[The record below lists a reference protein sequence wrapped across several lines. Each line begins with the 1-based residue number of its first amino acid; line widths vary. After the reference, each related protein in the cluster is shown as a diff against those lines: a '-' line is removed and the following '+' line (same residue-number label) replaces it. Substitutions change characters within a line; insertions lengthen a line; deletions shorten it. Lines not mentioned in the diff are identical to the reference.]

1 MRYFAMIDG
10 ERRGPFTLEQ
20 LQETGITPETY
31 VWCKG
36 MEDWRKAEDVAD
48 ICRFYRLR
56 IFNLMHPSVSAHS
69 DSGESSRNNGEDSP
83 GGGGGGESRFIGR
96 FAFPPE
102 EVRIDDS
109 REPMSMLTVA
119 LLLTIL
125 CFPPTGFIAL
135 YYAVKTRRTWEQ
147 ATHGENSPK
156 YSLTTDEERRNLRL
170 KAHDYSRSAKM
181 WSGITFFMGMIF
193 MSFFVHTATR

>member
-20 LQETGITPETY
+20 LQEAGITPDTY

-36 MEDWRKAEDVAD
+36 MDDWRKAEDVAD

-56 IFNLMHPSVSAHS
+56 IFNLMHPSVAASSGS
-69 DSGESSRNNGEDSP
+69 DDSDDTSDRKDD
-83 GGGGGGESRFIGR
+83 GGFRYP
-96 FAFPPE
+96 FPPE
-102 EVRIDDS
+102 EVRIDDT

-147 ATHGENSPK
+147 AIHGEESPK
-156 YSLTTDEERRNLRL
+156 YSLSSDEERRNLRL

-181 WSGITFFMGMIF
+181 WSGITFFMGLIF
-193 MSFFVHTATR
+193 ISFFVHTASR